1 MHDPY
6 ENAIKQLEKVGAIL
20 DLDTQILK
28 RLQTPDRLVVVSIPV
43 TMDDGS
49 LRMFTGF
56 RSQHNNSRGP
66 YKGGIRFHPQVSE
79 SEVKALSMWMT
90 WKCAV
95 ADIPYGG
102 GKGGVIVDPKTL
114 SSGELERVARGYAR
128 AIADVIGESKDVP
141 APDVNTDPRIMGWML
156 SEYQKVTGNQS
167 KAVFTGKAIEDGG
180 SQGRT
185 EATGFGGVY
194 SLLTILSLEGIDPKT
209 CTVAIQGFGNVGSY
223 FACAA
228 YDAGMKIVGLS
239 DSKGAIV
246 SMEGINPYEAQKYK
260 KEHGTF
266 SGFGNTTQVS
276 NEALL
281 ELDATIIVPSAL
293 ENVITQQ
300 NAASLKAKYI
310 VEMANG
316 PVTPEADEILA
327 QRGILSIPD
336 VLANSGGVSVSY
348 FEWYQN
354 MHSEQWSKDD
364 VISKLRVKIQEAT
377 SHCYTLMKEKHC
389 TLRMAAYV
397 KAVTMVQQ
405 VL

>member
-281 ELDATIIVPSAL
+281 ELDATIIVP
-293 ENVITQQ
+293 ITQQ

-377 SHCYTLMKEKHC
+377 TQCYTLMKEKHC

-405 VL
+405 AL